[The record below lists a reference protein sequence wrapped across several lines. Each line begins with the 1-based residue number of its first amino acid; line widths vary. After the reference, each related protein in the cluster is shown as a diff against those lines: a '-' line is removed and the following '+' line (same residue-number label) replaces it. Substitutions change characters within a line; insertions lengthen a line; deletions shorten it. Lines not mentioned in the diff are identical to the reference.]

1 MPVPKLRR
9 VVVRRSFGPGA
20 LAALLALA
28 SAGAGR
34 AEEPRRGPFEIR
46 DGWLLAQTRLTL
58 PALSPDIARRG
69 RTWFRLEGGW
79 GNDFGWRKGAIS
91 AQDPRFLIDG
101 EHRSAVLAAS
111 HGLGRGLAVEARLP
125 LLWRGAGVLDGVIDW
140 WHGATGLPD
149 NGRPLFPTDRFVAEG
164 RDEQFRQVRWT
175 GQPGTGLGN
184 GELALLSSFGRRDGW
199 GFVTALR
206 ATLPTASGPFQARA
220 PDLGLQAAAAHPLT
234 ARADVFFGV
243 GAVRFAE
250 TERDGLR
257 YPRLR
262 TQGFLALEAR
272 PLRRLSAVAQVEVA
286 SRLLT
291 DVAAYPGFT
300 AYLTFGLKADL
311 GHGYGLDFGVVEG
324 LIGLQGTT
332 DFGISLGMT
341 KR

>member
-1 MPVPKLRR
+1 MPLPKLRR
-9 VVVRRSFGPGA
+9 VAGRRSFGPGV
-20 LAALLALA
+20 LAALLVLA
-28 SAGAGR
+28 GTGAGR
-34 AEEPRRGPFEIR
+34 AEEPRRGRFEIR

-58 PALSPDIARRG
+58 PALSPDVARRG
-69 RTWFRLEGGW
+69 QTHLRLEGDW
-79 GNDFGWRKGAIS
+79 GNDFGWRKGATP

-101 EHRSAVLAAS
+101 EHRSAVLAVS
-111 HGLGRGLAVEARLP
+111 HGLGRGLAVDARLP

-149 NGRPLFPTDRFVAEG
+149 NGRPLFPPDRFVGEG
-164 RDEQFRQVRWT
+164 RDEQFQQVLWT

-184 GELALLSSFGRRDGW
+184 TELALRSSFGRRDGW

-234 ARADVFFGV
+234 ARADVFFGA
-243 GAVRFAE
+243 GGVRFAE

-262 TQGFLALEAR
+262 AQGFLALEAR

-291 DVAAYPGFT
+291 DLAAYPGFT
-300 AYLTFGLKADL
+300 AYLTLGLKADL
-311 GHGYGLDFGVVEG
+311 GHGYGLDFGLVEG

-332 DFGISLGMT
+332 DFGISLGVT